1 MRCFGQLLVFCWLV
15 LGTLCA
21 PCLTN
26 SAAVFEAGRSYF
38 GRSNYVEY
46 IAGDMP
52 IIISAPHGG
61 SLQPDEIPDRVRRAS
76 DKDFATVT
84 DTFTSELAVTLAAT
98 FRSYLGHTP
107 HVVICHLKRTKVDCN
122 RDLKEAAGN
131 NDPAGTA
138 WQDFHR
144 FLSTAS
150 NSVVASSGRGFYVD
164 LHGQSHPIKRVELG
178 YSLTG
183 TQLVQPDATLNL
195 APYPAKSSLRALS
208 YSVSTPF
215 SELLR
220 GSNSIGGLLS
230 ARGFPAVPSPAMPHP
245 GFTEGAKG
253 LPSERN
259 PYFGG
264 GYNLGRYSSTG
275 SRGPIDGLQLEANF
289 KGVRDTAENRT
300 RFARALAES
309 FESFFKL
316 YYGVDLRKPKGDAAA
331 QSVPT
336 TTPTKDA
343 SE

>member
-1 MRCFGQLLVFCWLV
+1 MCCFRQLPVLCWLM
-15 LGTLCA
+15 LGAFCA
-21 PCLTN
+21 SCQTN
-26 SAAVFEAGRSYF
+26 SAGLFEAGRSYF
-38 GRSNYVEY
+38 GSSNYVEY

-61 SLQPDEIPDRVRRAS
+61 SLQPDGIPDRIRRDS
-76 DKDFATVT
+76 DGDFATVT
-84 DTFTSELAVTLAAT
+84 DVFTSELAVTLAET
-98 FRSYLGHTP
+98 FKSYYGHTP

-122 RDLKEAAGN
+122 RELEEAAGN
-131 NDPAGTA
+131 NSSAGMA

-178 YSLTG
+178 YSITG

-195 APYPAKSSLRALS
+195 APYAAKSSLRTLS
-208 YSVSTPF
+208 CSVSTPF

-230 ARGFPAVPSPAMPHP
+230 ARGFPAVPSPAMSHP
-245 GFTEGAKG
+245 GFKEGTNG
-253 LPSERN
+253 RTSGRN
-259 PYFGG
+259 PYFSGG
-264 GYNLGRYSSTG
+264 HNLSRYSSMH

-289 KGVRDTAENRT
+289 TGVRDTAANRT

-316 YYGVDLRKPKGDAAA
+316 YYGVDLKKPKGDTAA
-331 QSVPT
+331 QNVPT

-343 SE
+343 NE